1 MKPSVIALTL
11 FCKTS
16 TYRRSNGPCSQR
28 RTTDDGQAT
37 SCCPRLRWSSDLK
50 SHLRLIHGSMILD
63 NIRTRFLG
71 GNLYAG
77 ATYTRVYTVF
87 YTNCIGYQYA
97 RELLSRR
104 PCWYTNVNM
113 AWLRHPCRHT
123 VSQRHHTAV
132 VSPALCWVRST
143 HCSTYEDK
151 LRRPQFCRSRASRV
165 EQSSSQSP
173 SAEHFTASVQKGN
186 DWKCSCSRITVIMQR
201 LTWRICCVAK
211 YAPYKCH

>member
-104 PCWYTNVNM
+104 PCWYTNVGM
-113 AWLRHPCRHT
+113 VWLRHTCRHT
-123 VSQRHHTAV
+123 ASQRHHTAV
-132 VSPALCWVRST
+132 GVTCALLSPVNSLFHVQGQISET
-143 HCSTYEDK
+143 PVLSFTG
-151 LRRPQFCRSRASRV
+151 
-165 EQSSSQSP
+165 QSCGTVFQP
-173 SAEHFTASVQKGN
+173 ISV
-186 DWKCSCSRITVIMQR
+186 C
-201 LTWRICCVAK
+201 
-211 YAPYKCH
+211 